1 MESHFIFPLEINKF
15 SLKTHTITITVRLSP
30 TELLRRLA
38 LANQRATQ
46 KLLIVFW
53 KSAITKPF
61 FKKVFGRQRQ
71 VFVWGLTGRRGFMPV
86 RSSIEIRV
94 LAFFCK
100 EIGLFSNFK
109 NKN

>member
-46 KLLIVFW
+46 KLLIVRFW

-61 FKKVFGRQRQ
+61 FKKVFGR
-71 VFVWGLTGRRGFMPV
+71 RRPD
-86 RSSIEIRV
+86 
-94 LAFFCK
+94 L
-100 EIGLFSNFK
+100 
-109 NKN
+109 